1 MLDRK
6 AVDKAAGEH
15 IRHAQQSGAVS
26 EAKKIEIR
34 KLHEDMAR
42 KVEVD
47 RSKRR

>member
-6 AVDKAAGEH
+6 KVDQVAGEH

-26 EAKKIEIR
+26 DEKKAAIR

-47 RSKRR
+47 RSKRH